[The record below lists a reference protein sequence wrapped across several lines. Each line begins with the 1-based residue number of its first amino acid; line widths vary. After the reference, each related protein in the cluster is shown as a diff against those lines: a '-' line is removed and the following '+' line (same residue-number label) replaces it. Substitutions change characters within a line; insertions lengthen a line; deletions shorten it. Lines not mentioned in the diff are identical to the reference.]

1 MRRLPLLLVS
11 LAHFCVDSYATMLAP
26 VLPLVID
33 RLGLSLASAG
43 ILGTIVSACNLSQ
56 PLLGIWAD
64 RMRRRWLVVGGLG
77 LAAVFT
83 PLMGIAPTYYT
94 LVAALTI

>member
-33 RLGLSLASAG
+33 RAYVVKNVSELAKDTDLTKF
-43 ILGTIVSACNLSQ
+43 IL
-56 PLLGIWAD
+56 
-64 RMRRRWLVVGGLG
+64 
-77 LAAVFT
+77 
-83 PLMGIAPTYYT
+83 
-94 LVAALTI
+94 

>member
-1 MRRLPLLLVS
+1 MRRAQLLLVS

-43 ILGTIVSACNLSQ
+43 ILGTIV
-56 PLLGIWAD
+56 
-64 RMRRRWLVVGGLG
+64 
-77 LAAVFT
+77 
-83 PLMGIAPTYYT
+83 
-94 LVAALTI
+94 